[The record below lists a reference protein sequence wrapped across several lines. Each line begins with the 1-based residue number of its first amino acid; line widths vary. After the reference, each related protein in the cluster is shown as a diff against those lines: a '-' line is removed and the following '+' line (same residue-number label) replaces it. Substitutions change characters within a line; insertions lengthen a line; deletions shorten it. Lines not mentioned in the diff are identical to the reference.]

1 MKFYTYDPAPNPQR
15 VQMCIDYKGIELE
28 TIHIDMM
35 KAEQLGEDYRRINP
49 ACTLPAL
56 LLDSGELLT
65 EVPSICTYLEDM
77 FPQKPLF
84 GQSAEER
91 AKIVGWSHKLYVSL
105 FQPLADVFRNGNPHF
120 KGRALPGPLDLE
132 QIPALVERGKE
143 RLANMW
149 PQVDAHLADSQF
161 MVGEHFSFA
170 DIELLA
176 VTGFADGMVR
186 QPVPESCSNI
196 TAWKARA
203 QSALAQK

>member
-15 VQMCIDYKGIELE
+15 VQMCLDYKGIELE
-28 TIHIDMM
+28 TIQVDMM
-35 KAEQLGEDYRRINP
+35 TAEQLGEDYRRINP

-65 EVPSICTYLEDM
+65 EIPSICTYLEDT
-77 FPQKPLF
+77 FPQKPLY

-91 AKIVGWSHKLYVSL
+91 AIIVGWSHKLYVSL
-105 FQPLADVFRNGNPHF
+105 FQPLADVFRNGHPNF

-132 QIPALVERGKE
+132 QIPALVERGKA
-143 RLANMW
+143 RLAHTW
-149 PQVDAHLADSQF
+149 AQIDTHLAGSQF
-161 MVGEHFSFA
+161 MVGDDFSFA

-176 VTGFADGMVR
+176 VTGFASGMVR

-196 TAWKARA
+196 AAWRARA
-203 QSALAQK
+203 QAALTQK